1 MIAESAKT
9 EYWRVVQL
17 CLISLFGYSEPE
29 AASTVKK
36 LRAEVED
43 TPVGDIFYH
52 GEPLDVACDVSGNEP
67 TPELRARYT
76 KLICIAPV

>member
-17 CLISLFGYSEPE
+17 CLISLFGYSELD
-29 AASTVKK
+29 AVSATKK

-43 TPVGDIFYH
+43 TPVGDVFYH
-52 GEPLDVACDVSGNEP
+52 GEPFDVACDVSGNEP
-67 TPELRARYT
+67 NQELRARYS
-76 KLICIAPV
+76 KLICAAPV